1 MKNFYLPTVDII
13 VPNFDKGKYL
23 KKCLESVVNQSYKKW
38 KLVVVDDNSKDVSLN
53 ILKKFKNKKKIKI
66 IYLKKNK
73 GPSFCRNLAIKNS
86 SSRYV
91 AFLDSDDPWKHNKLY
106 TQLKYMIK
114 NKYDFTFSDYCTYYE
129 KDKKIKKKNF
139 TNLKNSFNYQEFILN
154 SSINSSTMILKR
166 EVLKG
171 IKFKKL
177 NLLEDYIFKCQI
189 LKKNYTANKISQV
202 LAYYRVYEHNRSK
215 NKLNNLLFL
224 WKVNKKYNKLNFLEN
239 LKSVISISYNSLK
252 KYHWQ
257 K

>member
-1 MKNFYLPTVDII
+1 
-13 VPNFDKGKYL
+13 
-23 KKCLESVVNQSYKKW
+23 
-38 KLVVVDDNSKDVSLN
+38 
-53 ILKKFKNKKKIKI
+53 
-66 IYLKKNK
+66 
-73 GPSFCRNLAIKNS
+73 
-86 SSRYV
+86 
-91 AFLDSDDPWKHNKLY
+91 
-106 TQLKYMIK
+106 
-114 NKYDFTFSDYCTYYE
+114 
-129 KDKKIKKKNF
+129 
-139 TNLKNSFNYQEFILN
+139 
-154 SSINSSTMILKR
+154 MILKR